1 MLVQLVGA
9 AGAPPRV
16 STGARLPHLRS
27 VEKRLDLE
35 EVVEALLG
43 SAQVLRPG
51 EDEEA
56 PVPGDGCAA
65 PA

>member
-1 MLVQLVGA
+1 MY
-9 AGAPPRV
+9 
-16 STGARLPHLRS
+16 RLHLRS
-27 VEKRLDLE
+27 VEKRLDPE

-51 EDEEA
+51 VDEEE
-56 PVPGDGCAA
+56 PVAADGCPA

>member
-1 MLVQLVGA
+1 MH
-9 AGAPPRV
+9 RV
-16 STGARLPHLRS
+16 HLRS

-35 EVVEALLG
+35 EMVEALLG

-51 EDEEA
+51 VDEEE
-56 PVPGDGCAA
+56 PVAADGCPA